1 MVNLFDQNNALTTE
15 PTSVIIGTLV
25 QWKRADLSDVYAPA
39 SYDLIYN
46 IRLKNGA
53 GVDKSV
59 TATTAADGSFLT
71 SLTSNLTTTMVA
83 GDYVWQAFISRKSD
97 SAKVSVGTGELS
109 LLSNL
114 DQNGADNRS
123 HAQIMVTKIQS
134 LLEGR
139 ADKDVSSYSIQGR
152 SLAKMSITDLMMWR
166 DYYRKEV
173 AKEKQD
179 ALIAAGK
186 ASNATVKVR
195 FR

>member
-15 PTSVIIGTLV
+15 PTSVVIGTLV

-39 SYDLIYN
+39 TYDLIYN

-59 TATTAADGSFLT
+59 TATTANDGSFLAT
-71 SLTSNLTTTMVA
+71 LTSNITTTMIA

-97 SAKVSVGTGELS
+97 SAKISVGTGDIE

-123 HAQIMVTKIQS
+123 HSAIMVTKIQS

>member
-15 PTSVIIGTLV
+15 PTSVVIGTLV

-39 SYDLIYN
+39 TYDLIYN

-59 TATTAADGSFLT
+59 TATTANDGSFLAT
-71 SLTSNLTTTMVA
+71 LTSNITTTMVA

-97 SAKVSVGTGELS
+97 SAKISVGTGDIE

-123 HAQIMVTKIQS
+123 HSAIMVTKIQS

>member
-15 PTSVIIGTLV
+15 PTSVVIGTLV

-97 SAKVSVGTGELS
+97 SAKVAVGTGELQ

-123 HAQIMVTKIQS
+123 HAQIMVAKIQS

-152 SLAKMSITDLMMWR
+152 SLAKMNVNDLMMWR

-179 ALIAAGK
+179 AMIAAGK
-186 ASNATVKVR
+186 PSNATVKVR

>member
-1 MVNLFDQNNALTTE
+1 MVNLFDQNNALATE
-15 PTSVIIGTLV
+15 PTSVVIGTLV

-123 HAQIMVTKIQS
+123 HAQIMVAKIQS

-152 SLAKMSITDLMMWR
+152 SLAKMSISDLMMWR

-179 ALIAAGK
+179 AMIAAGK
-186 ASNATVKVR
+186 PSNATVKVR

>member
-1 MVNLFDQNNALTTE
+1 MVNLFDQDNALASE
-15 PTSVIIGTLV
+15 PTSVVIGTLV
-25 QWKRADLSDVYAPA
+25 QWKRADLSDIYAPA

-53 GVDKSV
+53 GVDKSI
-59 TATTAADGSFLT
+59 TATTATDGSFLA
-71 SLTSNLTTTMVA
+71 NLTANITNTMVA
-83 GDYVWQAFISRKSD
+83 GDYYWQAFISRKSD
-97 SAKVSVGTGELS
+97 SAKVAVGTGEFS
-109 LLSNL
+109 LKSNL
-114 DQNGADNRS
+114 DQNGADLRS
-123 HAQIMVTKIQS
+123 HATIMVEKIQS

-152 SLAKMSITDLMMWR
+152 SLAKMSIVDLMTWR

-179 ALIAAGK
+179 AAIAAGK
-186 ASNATVKVR
+186 ASGATVKVR

>member
-15 PTSVIIGTLV
+15 PTSVVIGTLV
-25 QWKRADLSDVYAPA
+25 QWKRADLSEVYAPA

-97 SAKVSVGTGELS
+97 SAKVSVGTGELQ

-123 HAQIMVTKIQS
+123 HAQIMVAKIQS

>member
-1 MVNLFDQNNALTTE
+1 MVNLFDQNNALATE
-15 PTSVIIGTLV
+15 PTSVVIGTLV
-25 QWKRADLSDVYAPA
+25 QWKRADLSDIYAPA

-46 IRLKNGA
+46 IRLKSGA
-53 GVDKSV
+53 GVDKTV
-59 TATTAADGSFLT
+59 TATTAADGAFLA
-71 SLTSNLTTTMVA
+71 SLTSNITTTMVA

-97 SAKVSVGTGELS
+97 SAKVAVGTGDLQ
-109 LLSNL
+109 LLANL

-123 HAQIMVTKIQS
+123 HAAIMVQKIQS

-186 ASNATVKVR
+186 PSNATVKVR
-195 FR
+195 FL

>member
-25 QWKRADLSDVYAPA
+25 QWKRADLSDIYAPA

-46 IRLKNGA
+46 IRLRNGD
-53 GVDKSV
+53 GVDKVV
-59 TATTAADGSFLT
+59 TATTATDGSFLVTLNANVT
-71 SLTSNLTTTMVA
+71 SAMVA

-97 SAKVSVGTGELS
+97 GAKVSVGQGNIT

-123 HAQIMVTKIQS
+123 HSQIMVEKIQS
-134 LLEGR
+134 LLEGK

-152 SLAKMSITDLMMWR
+152 SLAKMSVADLLNWR
-166 DYYRKEV
+166 DYYRREV
-173 AKEKQD
+173 VKEKQD

-186 ASNATVKVR
+186 PSNATVKVR

>member
-1 MVNLFDQNNALTTE
+1 MVNLFDQDNALPSE
-15 PTSVIIGTLV
+15 PSSVVTGTLV

-53 GVDKSV
+53 GVDKTI
-59 TATTAADGSFLT
+59 TATTASDGSFLA
-71 SLTSNLTTTMVA
+71 SLTSVITSTMVA
-83 GDYVWQAFISRKSD
+83 GDYAWQAFIVRKSD
-97 SAKVSVGTGELS
+97 SAKVAVGTGEFQLFA
-109 LLSNL
+109 NL
-114 DQNGADNRS
+114 DQNGADNRT
-123 HAQIMVTKIQS
+123 HAQIMVQKIQS

-173 AKEKQD
+173 AKENQD
-179 ALIAAGK
+179 AMIAAGK
-186 ASNATVKVR
+186 PSNATVKVR
-195 FR
+195 FL

>member
-1 MVNLFDQNNALTTE
+1 MVNLFDQDNALASE
-15 PTSVIIGTLV
+15 PTSVVIGTLV

-39 SYDLIYN
+39 QYDLMYN

-53 GVDKSV
+53 GVDQSIL
-59 TATTAADGSFLT
+59 AGTAADGSFLT
-71 SLTSNLTTTMVA
+71 SLTSAITTSMVA
-83 GDYVWQAFISRKSD
+83 GDYYWQAFIRRKSD
-97 SAKVSVGTGELS
+97 NAKVAVGTGEFS
-109 LLSNL
+109 LKANL
-114 DQNGADNRS
+114 DQNGADLRS
-123 HAQIMVTKIQS
+123 HATIMVEKIQS

-152 SLAKMSITDLMMWR
+152 SLAKMSIVDLMTWR

-179 ALIAAGK
+179 AAIAAGK
-186 ASNATVKVR
+186 SSGATVKVR

>member
-1 MVNLFDQNNALTTE
+1 MVNLFDQNNALTSE
-15 PTSVIIGTLV
+15 PTSVVIGTLV
-25 QWKRADLSDVYAPA
+25 QWKRADLSEVYAPA

-97 SAKVSVGTGELS
+97 SAKVAVGTGELQ

-123 HAQIMVTKIQS
+123 HAQIMVKKIQS

-152 SLAKMSITDLMMWR
+152 SLSKMSVTDLMMWR

>member
-1 MVNLFDQNNALTTE
+1 MVNLFDQEHALTSE
-15 PTSVIIGTLV
+15 PANVVIGTLV
-25 QWKRADLSDVYAPA
+25 QWKRGDLSKVYDP
-39 SYDLIYN
+39 SLYDLMYN

-59 TATTAADGSFLT
+59 TAIVADDGSFLT
-71 SLTSNLTTTMVA
+71 SLNSELTTTMVA
-83 GDYVWQAFISRKSD
+83 GHYVWQAFIVRKSD
-97 SAKVSVGTGELS
+97 NAKVSVGNGEIH

-123 HAQIMVTKIQS
+123 HAQVMLEKIQS

-173 AKEKQD
+173 TKEKQD
-179 ALIAAGK
+179 AMIAAGK

>member
-1 MVNLFDQNNALTTE
+1 MVNLFDQNNALATE
-15 PTSVIIGTLV
+15 PTSVVIGTLV

-97 SAKVSVGTGELS
+97 SAKVSVGTGELT

-123 HAQIMVTKIQS
+123 HAQIMVAKIQS

-152 SLAKMSITDLMMWR
+152 SLAKMSISDLMMWR

-179 ALIAAGK
+179 AMIAAGK
-186 ASNATVKVR
+186 PSNATVKVR

>member
-15 PTSVIIGTLV
+15 PTSVVIGTLV

-97 SAKVSVGTGELS
+97 SAKVAVGTGELQ

-123 HAQIMVTKIQS
+123 HAQIMVEKIQS

-152 SLAKMSITDLMMWR
+152 SLSKMSVTDLMMWR

-173 AKEKQD
+173 VKEKQD

>member
-15 PTSVIIGTLV
+15 PTSVVIGTLV
-25 QWKRADLSDVYAPA
+25 QWKRADLSEVYAPA

-97 SAKVSVGTGELS
+97 SAKVSVGTGELT

-123 HAQIMVTKIQS
+123 HAQIMVAKIQS
-134 LLEGR
+134 LLEGK

-152 SLAKMSITDLMMWR
+152 SLAKMNVNDLMMWR

-179 ALIAAGK
+179 AMIAAGK
-186 ASNATVKVR
+186 PSNATVKVR

>member
-1 MVNLFDQNNALTTE
+1 MVNLFDQNNALTSE
-15 PTSVIIGTLV
+15 PTSVVIGTLV

-97 SAKVSVGTGELS
+97 SAKVAVGTGELQ

-123 HAQIMVTKIQS
+123 HAQIMVAKIQS
-134 LLEGR
+134 LLEGK

-152 SLAKMSITDLMMWR
+152 SLSKMTVNDLMMWR

>member
-15 PTSVIIGTLV
+15 PTSVVIGTLV

-97 SAKVSVGTGELS
+97 SAKVAVGTGELQ

-123 HAQIMVTKIQS
+123 HAQIMVEKIQS

-152 SLAKMSITDLMMWR
+152 SLSKMTVNDLMMWR

>member
-1 MVNLFDQNNALTTE
+1 MVNLFDQNNALASE
-15 PTSVIIGTLV
+15 PTSVVIGTLV
-25 QWKRADLSDVYAPA
+25 QWKRADLSDIYAPA

-53 GVDKSV
+53 GVDKSI
-59 TATTAADGSFLT
+59 TATTATDGSFLT
-71 SLTSNLTTTMVA
+71 SLTANITNTMVA
-83 GDYVWQAFISRKSD
+83 GDYYWQAFISRKSD
-97 SAKVSVGTGELS
+97 SAKVAVGTGEFS
-109 LLSNL
+109 LKSNL
-114 DQNGADNRS
+114 DQNGADLRS
-123 HAQIMVTKIQS
+123 HATIMVEKIQS

-152 SLAKMSITDLMMWR
+152 SLAKMSIVDLTWR

-179 ALIAAGK
+179 AAIAAGK
-186 ASNATVKVR
+186 ASGATVKVR

>member
-15 PTSVIIGTLV
+15 PTSVVIGTLV

-97 SAKVSVGTGELS
+97 SAKVAVGTGELQ

-123 HAQIMVTKIQS
+123 HAQIMVEKIQS

-152 SLAKMSITDLMMWR
+152 SLSKMSITDLMMWR

>member
-1 MVNLFDQNNALTTE
+1 MVNLFDQNNALAVE
-15 PTSVIIGTLV
+15 PSTVVIGTLV
-25 QWKRADLSDVYAPA
+25 QWKRADLSDTYAPA

-53 GVDKSV
+53 GVDKTV
-59 TATTAADGSFLT
+59 TATTATDGAFLA
-71 SLTSNLTTTMVA
+71 SLTSAITSGMVA

-97 SAKVSVGTGELS
+97 SAKIAVGTGDLQF
-109 LLSNL
+109 LSNL

-123 HAQIMVTKIQS
+123 HAQIMVDKIQS

>member
-15 PTSVIIGTLV
+15 PTSVVIGTLV
-25 QWKRADLSDVYAPA
+25 QWKRADLSDIYAPA

-46 IRLKNGA
+46 IRLRNGD
-53 GVDKSV
+53 GVDKVV
-59 TATTAADGSFLT
+59 TATTATDGSFLVT
-71 SLTSNLTTTMVA
+71 LNANVTGAMIA

-97 SAKVSVGTGELS
+97 GAKVSVSQGNIT

-123 HAQIMVTKIQS
+123 HAQIMVEKIQS

-186 ASNATVKVR
+186 SSGATVKVR

>member
-15 PTSVIIGTLV
+15 PTSVVIGTLV

-71 SLTSNLTTTMVA
+71 SLTSNITTTMVA

-97 SAKVSVGTGELS
+97 SAKVAVGTGELQ

-123 HAQIMVTKIQS
+123 HAQIMVEKIQS

-152 SLAKMSITDLMMWR
+152 SLSKMSVTDLMMWR

>member
-25 QWKRADLSDVYAPA
+25 QWKRADLSDIYAPA

-46 IRLKNGA
+46 IRLRNGD
-53 GVDKSV
+53 GVDKVV
-59 TATTAADGSFLT
+59 TATTATDGSFLVT
-71 SLTSNLTTTMVA
+71 LNANVTGAMVA

-97 SAKVSVGTGELS
+97 GAKVSVSQGNIT

-123 HAQIMVTKIQS
+123 HAQIMVEKIQS

-152 SLAKMSITDLMMWR
+152 SLSKMSVTDLMMWR

>member
-1 MVNLFDQNNALTTE
+1 MVNLFDQSNALTTE

-25 QWKRADLSDVYAPA
+25 QWKRADLSDIYAPA

-46 IRLKNGA
+46 IRLRNGD
-53 GVDKSV
+53 GVDKVV
-59 TATTAADGSFLT
+59 TATTATDGSFLATLNSTIT
-71 SLTSNLTTTMVA
+71 SAMVA

-97 SAKVSVGTGELS
+97 AAKVSVGEGSIT

-123 HAQIMVTKIQS
+123 HAQIMVEKIQS

-152 SLAKMSITDLMMWR
+152 SLAKMSISDLMMWR

-186 ASNATVKVR
+186 SSGATVKVR

>member
-1 MVNLFDQNNALTTE
+1 MVNLFDQNNALATE
-15 PTSVIIGTLV
+15 PTSVVIGTLV

-53 GVDKSV
+53 GVDKTV
-59 TATTAADGSFLT
+59 TATTAADGSFLA
-71 SLTSNLTTTMVA
+71 SLTSNITTTMVA
-83 GDYVWQAFISRKSD
+83 GDYVWQAFIVRKSD
-97 SAKVSVGTGELS
+97 SAKVAVGTGEFQ
-109 LLSNL
+109 LLANL

-123 HAQIMVTKIQS
+123 HAQIMVQKIQS

>member
-25 QWKRADLSDVYAPA
+25 QWKRADLSDIYAPA

-46 IRLKNGA
+46 IRLRNGD
-53 GVDKSV
+53 GVDKVV
-59 TATTAADGSFLT
+59 TATTATDGSFLVT
-71 SLTSNLTTTMVA
+71 LNANVTGAMVA

-97 SAKVSVGTGELS
+97 GAKVSVSQGNIT

-123 HAQIMVTKIQS
+123 HAQIMVEKIQS

-186 ASNATVKVR
+186 SSGATVKVR

>member
-1 MVNLFDQNNALTTE
+1 MVNLFDQNNALPTE
-15 PTSVIIGTLV
+15 PTSVVTGTLV
-25 QWKRADLSDVYAPA
+25 QWKRADLSDVYAAA

-53 GVDKSV
+53 GIDKSI
-59 TATTAADGSFLT
+59 TATVAADGSFLT
-71 SLTSNLTTTMVA
+71 ALTSVITNAMVA
-83 GDYVWQAFISRKSD
+83 GDYVWQAFIVRKSD
-97 SAKVSVGTGELS
+97 SAKVSVGTGEFQ

-114 DQNGADNRS
+114 DQNGADNRT
-123 HAQIMVTKIQS
+123 HAQIMVEKIQS

-186 ASNATVKVR
+186 PSNATVKVR

>member
-15 PTSVIIGTLV
+15 PTSVVIGTLV

-97 SAKVSVGTGELS
+97 SAKVAVGTGELQ

-123 HAQIMVTKIQS
+123 HAQIMVEKIQS

-152 SLAKMSITDLMMWR
+152 SLSKMSVTDLMMWR

-179 ALIAAGK
+179 ALIAACK

>member
-1 MVNLFDQNNALTTE
+1 MVNLFDQNNALTQE
-15 PTSVIIGTLV
+15 PGSVVIGTLV

-46 IRLKNGA
+46 VRLKNGA
-53 GVDKSV
+53 GVDKTV
-59 TATTAADGSFLT
+59 TATTATDGAFLV
-71 SLTSNLTTTMVA
+71 SLTSAITTGMLA
-83 GDYVWQAFISRKSD
+83 GDYYWQAFIVRKSD
-97 SAKVSVGTGELS
+97 SAKIAVGVGELS
-109 LLSNL
+109 LKANL
-114 DQNGADNRS
+114 DQNGADIRS
-123 HAQIMVTKIQS
+123 HATVMVEKIQS

-152 SLAKMSITDLMMWR
+152 SLAKMSIVDLMTWR

-179 ALIAAGK
+179 AAIAAGK
-186 ASNATVKVR
+186 SSGTTIKVR

>member
-25 QWKRADLSDVYAPA
+25 QWKRADLSDIYAPA

-46 IRLKNGA
+46 IRLRNGD
-53 GVDKSV
+53 GVDKVV
-59 TATTAADGSFLT
+59 TATTATDGSFLVTLNANVT
-71 SLTSNLTTTMVA
+71 SAMVA

-97 SAKVSVGTGELS
+97 GAKVSVSQGNIT

-123 HAQIMVTKIQS
+123 HAQIMVEKIQS
-134 LLEGR
+134 LLEGK

-152 SLAKMSITDLMMWR
+152 SLAKMSVADLLNWR
-166 DYYRKEV
+166 DYYRREV
-173 AKEKQD
+173 VKEKQD

-186 ASNATVKVR
+186 PSNATVKVR

>member
-15 PTSVIIGTLV
+15 PTSVVIGTLV

-39 SYDLIYN
+39 TYDLIYN

-59 TATTAADGSFLT
+59 TATTATDGSFLAT
-71 SLTSNLTTTMVA
+71 LTSNITTTMVA

-97 SAKVSVGTGELS
+97 SAKISVGTGDIE

-123 HAQIMVTKIQS
+123 HSAIMVTKIQS

>member
-15 PTSVIIGTLV
+15 PTSVVIGTLV
-25 QWKRADLSDVYAPA
+25 QWKRADLSEVYAPA

-97 SAKVSVGTGELS
+97 SAKVAVGTGELQ

-123 HAQIMVTKIQS
+123 HAQIMVAKIQS

>member
-1 MVNLFDQNNALTTE
+1 MVNLFDQNNALSIE
-15 PTSVIIGTLV
+15 PTSVVIGTLV

-53 GVDKSV
+53 GIDKSV
-59 TATTAADGSFLT
+59 TATIATDGSFLA

-123 HAQIMVTKIQS
+123 HAQIMLTKIQS

-173 AKEKQD
+173 AKQKQD

-186 ASNATVKVR
+186 TSNATVKVR

>member
-15 PTSVIIGTLV
+15 PTSVVIGTLV
-25 QWKRADLSDVYAPA
+25 QWKRADLSDIYAPA

-46 IRLKNGA
+46 IRLRNGD
-53 GVDKSV
+53 GVDKVV
-59 TATTAADGSFLT
+59 TATTAADGSFLATLNSTIT
-71 SLTSNLTTTMVA
+71 SAMVA

-97 SAKVSVGTGELS
+97 AAKVSVGEGSIT

-123 HAQIMVTKIQS
+123 HAQIMVEKIQS

-152 SLAKMSITDLMMWR
+152 SLSKLSIADLMMWR

-186 ASNATVKVR
+186 SSGATVKVR

>member
-15 PTSVIIGTLV
+15 PTSVVIGTLV

-71 SLTSNLTTTMVA
+71 SLTSNITTTMVA

-97 SAKVSVGTGELS
+97 SAKVAVGTGELQ

-123 HAQIMVTKIQS
+123 HAQIMVAKIQS
-134 LLEGR
+134 LLEGK

-152 SLAKMSITDLMMWR
+152 SLSKMTVNDLMMWR

>member
-15 PTSVIIGTLV
+15 PTSVVIGTLV

-97 SAKVSVGTGELS
+97 SAKVAVGTGELQ

-123 HAQIMVTKIQS
+123 HAQIMVEKIQS

-152 SLAKMSITDLMMWR
+152 SLSKMSITDLMMWR

-179 ALIAAGK
+179 ALIASGK

>member
-15 PTSVIIGTLV
+15 PTSVVIGTLV
-25 QWKRADLSDVYAPA
+25 QWKRADLSEVYAPA

-97 SAKVSVGTGELS
+97 SAKVAVGTGELQ

-123 HAQIMVTKIQS
+123 HAQIMVAKIQS

-179 ALIAAGK
+179 AMIAAGK
-186 ASNATVKVR
+186 PSNATVKVR